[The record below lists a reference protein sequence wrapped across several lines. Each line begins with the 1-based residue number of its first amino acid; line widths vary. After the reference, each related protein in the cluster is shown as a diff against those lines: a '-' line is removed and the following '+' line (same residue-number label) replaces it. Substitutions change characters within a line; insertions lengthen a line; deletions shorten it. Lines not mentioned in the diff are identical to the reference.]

1 MSHYLVE
8 LYSPS
13 PAWEILSDDHRRV
26 FLDGIAKGMAELGTL
41 GIEMLTLSEVA
52 SDVPRSTHH
61 RFVGIWRFPDATARD
76 ALLQGIHDSGWYRYF
91 HHVNAATQEGE
102 LGEHLNTLASYR

>member
-61 RFVGIWRFPDATARD
+61 RFVGTVELQTAP
-76 ALLQGIHDSGWYRYF
+76 ALAVR
-91 HHVNAATQEGE
+91 
-102 LGEHLNTLASYR
+102 

>member
-13 PAWEILSDDHRRV
+13 PGWEILSDDHRRV
-26 FLDGIAKGMAELGTL
+26 FLDGIAKGVAELGTP
-41 GIEMLTLSEVA
+41 GIEMLTLGEVA

-61 RFVGIWRFPDATARD
+61 RFVGIWRFPDAAARD
-76 ALLQGIHDSGWYRYF
+76 ALLQDIHDRGWYRYF
-91 HHVNAATQEGE
+91 HHVNAATQAGGP
-102 LGEHLNTLASYR
+102 GEHLYTLASYR

>member
-1 MSHYLVE
+1 MQVAPRPGTPEKAKRPWLYLVE

-52 SDVPRSTHH
+52 PRRPTLYASPFRRHLALPGCDRSG
-61 RFVGIWRFPDATARD
+61 RFT
-76 ALLQGIHDSGWYRYF
+76 QGHPR
-91 HHVNAATQEGE
+91 
-102 LGEHLNTLASYR
+102 